1 MTSNWSSKAGS
12 DYVSRGRNLEAVANQ
27 RRLRRKKKRK
37 LISESFPVPGKNS
50 LKRKKLAL
58 GSTTLSPLLTS
69 SAATTTTTTSEPIYQ
84 TSLLSNRTKEE
95 ARCKEPVAFTL
106 SFGT

>member
-69 SAATTTTTTSEPIYQ
+69 SAATTTTSEPIYQ

-106 SFGT
+106 SFGP